1 MTITP
6 TTVPEPGGA
15 RLRRAMGAGRRK
27 TGAFLPHQPGPL
39 PQPVSASSTV
49 ASPRY

>member
-15 RLRRAMGAGRRK
+15 CLRRAMGAPRGK
-27 TGAFLPHQPGPL
+27 NWGFLPHQPGPL
-39 PQPVSASSTV
+39 PNPF
-49 ASPRY
+49 PRLRRGP

>member
-6 TTVPEPGGA
+6 TTVPEPAGA

-27 TGAFLPHQPGPL
+27 TGAFCPTNPDGSPNPFPLLRRGP
-39 PQPVSASSTV
+39 
-49 ASPRY
+49 